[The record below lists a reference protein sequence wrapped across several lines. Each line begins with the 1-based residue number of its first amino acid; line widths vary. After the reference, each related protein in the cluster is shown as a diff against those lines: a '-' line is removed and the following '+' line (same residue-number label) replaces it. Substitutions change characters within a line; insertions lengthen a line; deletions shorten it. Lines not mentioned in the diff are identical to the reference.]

1 MNRLNLLNFNVNDL
15 EKKIFFKNKFIY
27 NQIIYWIYKKF
38 CFNFKYMTNIS
49 INIRNILNKMFKI
62 DLPKVVSF
70 KKSIDSSIKWW
81 FNVND
86 DIIETVYI
94 PSFGRSTLCIS
105 TQVGCAMK
113 CKFCSTSKG
122 EFKRNLSVG
131 EIIGQILFV
140 CYFLYKNKMKC
151 ITNIV
156 IMGMGEP
163 LLNFYN
169 VVNSVKIMLDKKFF
183 GFSKRKI
190 VLSTSGIVPFI
201 YKLYNYIDIVLVISL
216 HSSNNSIR
224 NKIMP
229 VNKKYDIISLLRAAF
244 FYVKNTKAS
253 KNKINIEYLM
263 LNNVNDDVIN
273 AYELL
278 NLLKN
283 FPSKVNLIPFNY
295 INNSCFSRSSK
306 KKMLLFLNIL
316 NKNGIFTSIRNNR
329 GLDINA
335 SCGQLS
341 GDLN

>member
-1 MNRLNLLNFNVNDL
+1 MNKLNLLDFNIDKL
-15 EKKIFFKNKFIY
+15 EKKIFLKKKFIY

-38 CFNFKYMTNIS
+38 CFDFKYMTNIS
-49 INIRNILNKMFKI
+49 IDTRNILSKMFKI
-62 DLPKVVSF
+62 ILPKVINF
-70 KKSIDSSIKWW
+70 KKSIDGSIKWW
-81 FNVND
+81 LNTNNN
-86 DIIETVYI
+86 IIEIIYI
-94 PSFGRSTLCIS
+94 PSFSRSTLCIS
-105 TQVGCAMK
+105 TQVGCSMK
-113 CKFCSTSKG
+113 CKFCATGKNG
-122 EFKRNLSVG
+122 FKRNLSVG

-140 CYFLYKNKMKC
+140 SYFLYKNKMKC

-169 VVNSVKIMLDKKFF
+169 VVNSIKIMLDKRFF

-216 HSSNNSIR
+216 HSSNNNLRS
-224 NKIMP
+224 KIMP
-229 VNKKYDIISLLRAAF
+229 VNRKYDIISLLRAAF

-253 KNKINIEYLM
+253 KNRINIEYLM
-263 LNNVNDDVIN
+263 LNNINDSIDN

-278 NLLKN
+278 DLLKN

-295 INNSCFSRSSK
+295 IGDVCFTKSSEE
-306 KKMLLFLNIL
+306 KMFSFLNIL
-316 NKNGIFTSIRNNR
+316 NKNGIFTSIRKNR

-341 GDLN
+341 GVLN